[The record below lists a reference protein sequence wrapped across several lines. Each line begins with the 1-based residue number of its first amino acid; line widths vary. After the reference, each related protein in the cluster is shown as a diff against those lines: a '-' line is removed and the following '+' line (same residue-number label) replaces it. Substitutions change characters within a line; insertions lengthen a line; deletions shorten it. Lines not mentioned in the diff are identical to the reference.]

1 VCAALVTA
9 GEPWKLSLDANLT
22 MTLNT
27 YSNNWAGSEKGSL
40 SWATNWLG
48 IAEKQMGKSFNTKNT
63 LKLAFGQT
71 KVQDE
76 ETDHWSAPQ
85 KSTDQIEFESV
96 LKMTLNT
103 WVDPFIG
110 VRVTSQFLDGRD
122 PGLAHYGNP
131 VEVMESFGG
140 RRDLVKK
147 DALTWDLRLAGAARQ
162 HVDRIWDDLNTSD
175 GGIEMVTELNAVVRK
190 DVVKFTSTLK
200 LYEALMRA
208 GSDTLPDWWRHPDN
222 QLGKQADHQRH
233 PLYHDL
239 LLRATALRPRDRR
252 EPHLPPGPR
261 AGPELQRQAAEGRG
275 EERGRVA
282 GGPTARGRIAG
293 RGELYSLRL
302 ARAGTGTGR
311 QVFA

>member
-208 GSDTLPDWWRHPDN
+208 GSDTLPDWWRHPDIN
-222 QLGKQADHQRH
+222 WENKLTISVTRYIMISYYAQL
-233 PLYHDL
+233 LY
-239 LLRATALRPRDRR
+239 DR
-252 EPHLPPGPR
+252 EIDANPTF
-261 AGPELQRQAAEGRG
+261 RQALALGLSYSAKRPKDEAKKEG
-275 EERGRVA
+275 E
-282 GGPTARGRIAG
+282 
-293 RGELYSLRL
+293 
-302 ARAGTGTGR
+302 
-311 QVFA
+311 